1 MEATLLH
8 TPFDF
13 PLLIQLPFLSGLYR
27 YFCRFSRLF
36 TAPFCSCGEVVQVMF
51 HPAKRKFHLIIGYE
65 GTEERTVSLITAIYE
80 DGSLTTGLGRF
91 IPGNDK

>member
-1 MEATLLH
+1 
-8 TPFDF
+8 
-13 PLLIQLPFLSGLYR
+13 
-27 YFCRFSRLF
+27 
-36 TAPFCSCGEVVQVMF
+36 MF

-91 IPGNDK
+91 IPGNAK